1 MQVSNEIGF
10 MLDAALE
17 RGVARVLLG
26 GHPGKLAKVAAGVM
40 QTHSHTADGRR
51 EAIVTQLALMS
62 APVELMR
69 GVYEGVTTDVA
80 IRLIDET
87 GYTGVWD
94 KIAEAAKR
102 YCTLRVRN
110 EIRIDVMV
118 VQNDGR
124 ILGQCMEEEP

>member
-1 MQVSNEIGF
+1 MHFLVNASDINAGMSLVSH
-10 MLDAALE
+10 ALSV
-17 RGVARVLLG
+17 R
-26 GHPGKLAKVAAGVM
+26 P
-40 QTHSHTADGRR
+40 
-51 EAIVTQLALMS
+51 
-62 APVELMR
+62 MR
-69 GVYEGVTTDVA
+69 QVYEGVTTDVA

-102 YCTLRVRN
+102 YCTLRVRG